1 LGLGIAW
8 PEGRIAT
15 ADADG
20 AGVAF
25 SSFAGGPRFASS
37 EIHAMPSADV
47 LVSLQQAESGGQVS
61 ALAATNIRRW
71 LTEPPFARYRD
82 RLVQDIET
90 GRWQV
95 LDDAFYAVLEFGT
108 GGRRG
113 KMYPVGTNVLNE
125 RTMAES
131 ARGLADYVSSQ
142 KGADSPRS
150 CVIARDTRH
159 NSPEFAELCARVL
172 AAAGFKVYLFPEPRS
187 TPLLSFA
194 VRHFGCDAGIMIT
207 ASHNAPSDN
216 GFKCYAA
223 TGGQVIPP
231 DDAGIIACVKAAS
244 DREIP
249 ESREGITLVG
259 SEVDDGYIAAVVS
272 QSVCHDRDVSVVYT
286 PMHGV
291 GETSVAAALA
301 SAGFTKVN
309 ILASQ
314 RTPDGDF
321 PNVPG
326 HVSNPEIPKTLEAAI
341 VEARAMGAEL
351 VLASD
356 PDADRI
362 GVAVPVTGDPKGEW
376 TTLDGNQIGV
386 LLSAFVIKET
396 EARGKLR
403 PDHYLL
409 TTLVSSMMARALC
422 EREKV
427 RIEDDLLVGF
437 KWIGQRIDQEGPTGF
452 LFAFEESHG
461 YLKGDYVRDKD
472 AAVAALFV
480 AELAAAV
487 KARQQTVLEY
497 LDDLYID
504 VGHHGERL
512 INKVIEGRKGVEQMK
527 ELMAA
532 FRSSPP
538 ETVGGLKITEVY
550 DYQTHEIRTV
560 GGPGS
565 NRPLPEPSGDLLI
578 FRTEAAGTRF
588 AARPSGTEPKIKFY
602 LFARTPVDGPS
613 RLAAA
618 KEQTRQRL
626 DRMGADIEQ
635 FISATLSKGR

>member
-1 LGLGIAW
+1 M
-8 PEGRIAT
+8 PT
-15 ADADG
+15 ADD
-20 AGVAF
+20 
-25 SSFAGGPRFASS
+25 
-37 EIHAMPSADV
+37 
-47 LVSLQQAESGGQVS
+47 
-61 ALAATNIRRW
+61 ALAALQRAKAGGLLSDSAAGNIRRW
-71 LTEPPFARYRD
+71 LTEAPFARYRD
-82 RLVQDIET
+82 RLAQDIEA

-125 RTMAES
+125 RTIAES
-131 ARGLADYVSSQ
+131 ARGLADYVTSR

-159 NSPEFAELCARVL
+159 NSPEFARLCARVL

-194 VRHFGCDAGIMIT
+194 VRYLKCDAGIMIT

-231 DDAGIIACVKAAS
+231 DDAGIIACVKDAS

-249 ESREGITLVG
+249 EKDDGIVLVG
-259 SEVDDGYIAAVVS
+259 NEVDHGYLTAVVS
-272 QSVCHDRDVSVVYT
+272 ESVCIERDISIVYT

-291 GETSVAAALA
+291 GETSVAASLKL
-301 SAGFTKVN
+301 AGFHKLN

-341 VEARAMGAEL
+341 AEAKATGAEL

-362 GVAVPVTGDPKGEW
+362 GVGVPVTGDPSGEW

-386 LLSAFVIKET
+386 ILSAFVIKET

-403 PDHYLL
+403 SDHYLI
-409 TTLVSSMMARALC
+409 TTLVSSLMARALC
-422 EREKV
+422 DREGV

-437 KWIGQRIDQEGPTGF
+437 KWIGQRIDEAGPAGF

-461 YLKGDYVRDKD
+461 YLKGDHVRDKD
-472 AAVAALFV
+472 AAVAALLV
-480 AELAAAV
+480 AELAATV
-487 KARQQTVLEY
+487 KARKQTMLEY

-532 FRSSPP
+532 FRANPP
-538 ETVGGLKITEVY
+538 KAVGGLKITDVY
-550 DYQTHEIRTV
+550 DYQAHEVRKLD
-560 GGPGS
+560 GS
-565 NRPLPEPSGDLLI
+565 ATTRPLPEPSGDLLI
-578 FRTEAAGTRF
+578 FHTEAAGTRF

-602 LFARTPVDGPS
+602 LFARTAVDGPE
-613 RLAAA
+613 RLAEAKAA
-618 KEQTRQRL
+618 TAERL
-626 DRMGADIEQ
+626 DQMAQDIEEY
-635 FISATLSKGR
+635 IRKVLG